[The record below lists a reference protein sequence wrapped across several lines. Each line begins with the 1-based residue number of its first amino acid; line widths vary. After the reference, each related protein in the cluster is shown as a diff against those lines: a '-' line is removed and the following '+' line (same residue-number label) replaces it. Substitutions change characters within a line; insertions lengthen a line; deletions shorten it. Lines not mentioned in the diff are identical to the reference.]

1 MWYDSA
7 LLLPMI
13 PMKLLVNYTPE
24 ELDWSLPPVPDAA
37 PTDTDLPSWDLLEA
51 DEEPDTVR
59 PVQEASYIGVLPKE
73 TDGAERDALVS
84 RHLELARAVT
94 SVEKIC
100 ERFDSVD
107 VSARAAERSLR
118 CRVGALAL
126 VRNALTNVIELTDRP
141 EHAALALP
149 NGQLAAYLAG
159 AYLWLGGVTDALTT
173 LATELNTLVPEWSVV
188 RHRLNEVSWIHDML
202 VVEQKKIEAASAR
215 DDEELAATLDELF
228 GTVAAFQAKLA
239 EPFG

>member
-1 MWYDSA
+1 MNA
-7 LLLPMI
+7 
-13 PMKLLVNYTPE
+13 MKLLVTYTPE
-24 ELDWSLPPVPDAA
+24 QLDWSLPPVPDAP
-37 PTDTDLPSWDLLEA
+37 PTENDLPSWDLLEG

-73 TDGAERDALVS
+73 TDASERDALVS
-84 RHLELARAVT
+84 RHVELACAVT

-100 ERFDSVD
+100 ESFDSVD

-126 VRNALTNVIELTDRP
+126 VRNALSNVIELTDSP

-159 AYLWLGGVTDALTT
+159 AYLWLGDMTEALTT
-173 LATELNTLVPEWSVV
+173 LASELNTLVPEWSVV
-188 RHRLNEVSWIHDML
+188 RQRINEVAWIHDML
-202 VVEQKKIEAASAR
+202 VVEQKKIEAALESG
-215 DDEELAATLDELF
+215 DDELAATLDELF
-228 GTVAAFQAKLA
+228 AAVTALQAKLA